1 MEEVTMTGI
10 MMVTARVW
18 TRGHW
23 CWSPLVSGP
32 GVGTHLIPPTSQH
45 PSCTIQRT
53 PASSQPDTHLITSHI
68 AATYLY
74 IFYIHQCKKSKWNIL
89 TFYKLNIMNIVD
101 YIHKWSR
108 SRLICT
114 FIYHDSMPWAFQLL
128 CESVAVLQNISIK
141 SLCFGFKMQHQLT
154 C

>member
-1 MEEVTMTGI
+1 MTGI

-32 GVGTHLIPPTSQH
+32 GVGTHPIPPTSQH

-68 AATYLY
+68 AATYLFLF
-74 IFYIHQCKKSKWNIL
+74 ISVRKVSLKHFNIL
-89 TFYKLNIMNIVD
+89 
-101 YIHKWSR
+101 
-108 SRLICT
+108 
-114 FIYHDSMPWAFQLL
+114 Q
-128 CESVAVLQNISIK
+128 IK
-141 SLCFGFKMQHQLT
+141 YNEYC
-154 C
+154 

>member
-1 MEEVTMTGI
+1 MTGI

-32 GVGTHLIPPTSQH
+32 GVGTHPANITTSILHHPENTSQ
-45 PSCTIQRT
+45 Q
-53 PASSQPDTHLITSHI
+53 PAGHTSDYISHSSDIS
-68 AATYLY
+68 
-74 IFYIHQCKKSKWNIL
+74 IFIFISVRKVSLKHFNIL
-89 TFYKLNIMNIVD
+89 QIKYNIVD
-101 YIHKWSR
+101 CINFSF
-108 SRLICT
+108 C
-114 FIYHDSMPWAFQLL
+114 A

-141 SLCFGFKMQHQLT
+141 SLCFGFKMQYQLT

>member
-1 MEEVTMTGI
+1 MTGI

-53 PASSQPDTHLITSHI
+53 PASSQPDTHLITSRI
-68 AATYLY
+68 AATYLF
-74 IFYIHQCKKSKWNIL
+74 IFISVRKVSLKHFNIL
-89 TFYKLNIMNIVD
+89 
-101 YIHKWSR
+101 
-108 SRLICT
+108 
-114 FIYHDSMPWAFQLL
+114 Q
-128 CESVAVLQNISIK
+128 IK
-141 SLCFGFKMQHQLT
+141 YNEYC
-154 C
+154 